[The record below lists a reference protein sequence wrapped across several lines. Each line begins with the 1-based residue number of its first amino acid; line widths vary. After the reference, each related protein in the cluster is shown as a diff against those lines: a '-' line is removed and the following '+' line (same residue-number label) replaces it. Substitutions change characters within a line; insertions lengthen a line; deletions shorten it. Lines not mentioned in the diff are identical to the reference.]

1 VRYRF
6 IREQEPWHSIVV
18 LCRAMKVSRSGYYD
32 WLKRAPSARAI
43 EDQKLWP
50 AIERM
55 HHLCREAYGSKR
67 LCKELRKVGVR
78 CSKHRIARL
87 KRANRLWT
95 KRHRRFVFTSNAD
108 PAKACYPN
116 TLNRRFT
123 THAADRVWV
132 GDVTS
137 VWTFEGWLYLAVILD
152 LYSRRII
159 GWSMDAN
166 CREELT
172 IAALQM
178 AIESRSPPAGL
189 LHHTDR
195 GAHYTSAKYQS
206 ILATH
211 GMRCSMSRIANCRDN
226 AVAESFFSTLKNE
239 QTLHERYKTRAQARA
254 AVFEFIELFYNPVR
268 QHTHLNGLSPMQ
280 YERAGH
286 G

>member
-1 VRYRF
+1 
-6 IREQEPWHSIVV
+6 
-18 LCRAMKVSRSGYYD
+18 MKVSRSGYYD
-32 WLKRAPSARAI
+32 WLGRSPSARAI
-43 EDQKLWP
+43 EDGKLWP
-50 AIERM
+50 RIERM
-55 HHLCREAYGSKR
+55 HHACREAYGSKR
-67 LCKELRKVGVR
+67 LRNELRKVGVR

-95 KRHRRFVFTSNAD
+95 KRHRRFVFTSKAD
-108 PAKACYPN
+108 PTHARYPN
-116 TLNRRFT
+116 ILNRQFT
-123 THAADRVWV
+123 TEAANRVWV

-159 GWSMDAN
+159 GWSMGSN

-172 IAALQM
+172 IAALRM
-178 AIESRSPPAGL
+178 AIESRKPAAGL

-206 ILATH
+206 VLSAH
-211 GMRCSMSRIANCRDN
+211 SMCCSMSRIANCRDN

-239 QTLHERYKTRAQARA
+239 QTLHERYHTRAEARA
-254 AVFEFIELFYNPVR
+254 AIFEFIELFYNPVR
-268 QHTHLNGLSPMQ
+268 QHSHLNGLSPMQ
-280 YERAGH
+280 FERAGT